1 MNVEYCIFRISLD
14 TFKFHISERASLVP
28 LIGTIGSGQCYNMEC
43 PQSFS
48 SFTKSSEYF
57 EQYKKCFILRSI
69 ITVYNQTEYSN
80 IYIYKF
86 VTYCFYC
93 PEKML
98 NRETILKHKLEID

>member
-48 SFTKSSEYF
+48 SFTKSSKYF

-80 IYIYKF
+80 IYIQICNILF
-86 VTYCFYC
+86 LL
-93 PEKML
+93 PGKML